1 VHHGA
6 SEPLFFVTS
15 PINKHRRADA
25 RQGDPPLRHSTQND
39 NRQYAPDRISHI
51 SIHTEEAE
59 PLSRSAPRGQNVGLP
74 RNRAE
79 QRRLARFP
87 EIRQITGLLRCAIH
101 ASGGELRANDQKG
114 LEVFC

>member
-39 NRQYAPDRISHI
+39 NRQYAPDKISHI

-59 PLSRSAPRGQNVGLP
+59 PLSRSAPRGQRHQYRTDVTHGLSVAASATRL
-74 RNRAE
+74 RN
-79 QRRLARFP
+79 Q
-87 EIRQITGLLRCAIH
+87 
-101 ASGGELRANDQKG
+101 GGCL
-114 LEVFC
+114 FF